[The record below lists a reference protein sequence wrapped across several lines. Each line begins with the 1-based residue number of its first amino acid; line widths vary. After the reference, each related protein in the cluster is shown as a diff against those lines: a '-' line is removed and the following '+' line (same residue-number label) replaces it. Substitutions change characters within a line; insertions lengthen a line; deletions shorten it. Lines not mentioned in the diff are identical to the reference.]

1 MWEILLA
8 VYLSGLLMAM
18 WKLWLP
24 IHTEVRTVAPQ
35 SLVGKYPITVFFT
48 VLFMFA
54 VAWPMVVWCSLSDD
68 YSESFKK
75 AFIEGALTENEK
87 Q

>member
-1 MWEILLA
+1 MWEIILA

-24 IHTEVRTVAPQ
+24 IHTEIKIIAPQ
-35 SLVGKYPITVFFT
+35 SLVGRYPIIVFFT

-54 VAWPMVVWCSLSDD
+54 VAWPMVVWASLSDD
-68 YSESFKK
+68 YSDSFKQ
-75 AFIEGALTENEK
+75 AFIDGAINKNER

>member
-1 MWEILLA
+1 MLEIILA

-24 IHTEVRTVAPQ
+24 IHTEVRIVAPQ
-35 SLVGKYPITVFFT
+35 SLVARHPITVFFT

-54 VAWPMVVWCSLSDD
+54 VAWPMVVWASLSDD
-68 YSESFKK
+68 YSDSFKQ
-75 AFIEGALTENEK
+75 AFIDGAINKNER